1 MKDNKIELKNRK
13 TISKKKNKNI
23 LNGFTKLFI
32 TEKDNLNKS
41 QKNFYN
47 NSPKIKLGNR

>member
-13 TISKKKNKNI
+13 TLFKKKNKSI
-23 LNGFTKLFI
+23 LNRFKRLFI

-41 QKNFYN
+41 QKDFYN